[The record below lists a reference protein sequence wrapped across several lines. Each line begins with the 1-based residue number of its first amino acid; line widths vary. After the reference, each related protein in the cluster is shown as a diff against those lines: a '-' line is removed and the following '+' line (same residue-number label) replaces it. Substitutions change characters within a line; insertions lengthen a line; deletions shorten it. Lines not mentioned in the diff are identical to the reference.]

1 MLRTMFGKAT
11 VGAFVSL
18 AILAW
23 ASPAN
28 AGWRWHG
35 SSGGSSGGAYYYAP
49 GVDMTPADGSMPAP
63 MMPAPGAA
71 PGTAPAPGTQ
81 GAPAPAQTMYRR
93 ADGLLA
99 VNVPNDAK
107 IYVNGQATSSTG

>member
-35 SSGGSSGGAYYYAP
+35 SSGGSSGSWG
-49 GVDMTPADGSMPAP
+49 GSSGGSSGGWGGSSGGYGSSGGGWVKRSFFQRQACTDFPV
-63 MMPAPGAA
+63 AA
-71 PGTAPAPGTQ
+71 
-81 GAPAPAQTMYRR
+81 
-93 ADGLLA
+93 
-99 VNVPNDAK
+99 
-107 IYVNGQATSSTG
+107 